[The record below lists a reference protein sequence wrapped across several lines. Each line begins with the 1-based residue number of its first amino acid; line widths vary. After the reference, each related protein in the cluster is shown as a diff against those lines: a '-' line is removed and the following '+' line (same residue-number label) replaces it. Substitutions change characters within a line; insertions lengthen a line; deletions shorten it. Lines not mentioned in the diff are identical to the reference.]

1 MATGA
6 ISGKGG
12 SATIGGS
19 TVEVK
24 QWSLEMKYDN
34 PAFNSSETGGKTN
47 RVAGN
52 YDFSGTIEVIL
63 SGGEALS
70 IGQGDYVAIDLSS
83 ADGTTILESTTDGD
97 SIIDGI
103 SYNVN
108 IESAEPP
115 SATISFSRGRD
126 HVAT

>member
-6 ISGKGG
+6 ISGKNGKATVGG
-12 SATIGGS
+12 TDLE
-19 TVEVK
+19 TK
-24 QWSLEMKYDN
+24 TWSLEWKYDN

-52 YDFSGTIEVIL
+52 SDFSGTIEVIL
-63 SGGEALS
+63 NAGAELTVTV
-70 IGQGDYVAIDLSS
+70 GDYVAIDLYSDTS
-83 ADGTTILESTTDGD
+83 VKVLDSTTDGD
-97 SIIDGI
+97 SIIDSI
-103 SYNVN
+103 SYNTN

-126 HVAT
+126 HST